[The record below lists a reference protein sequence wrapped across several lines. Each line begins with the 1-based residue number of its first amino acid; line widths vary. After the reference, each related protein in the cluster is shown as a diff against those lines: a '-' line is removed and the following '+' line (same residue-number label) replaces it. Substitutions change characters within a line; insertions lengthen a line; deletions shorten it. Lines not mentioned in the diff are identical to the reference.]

1 MKNRLTAGAKLLITD
16 QPYLLDFTP
25 GDFLLFP
32 TVKGQLAGL
41 SFAQESL
48 KKTWGGVSRN
58 ITAETFAAAF
68 CRWFEWREKCVH
80 IGGDHA
86 EKILE
91 IKLAL

>member
-1 MKNRLTAGAKLLITD
+1 MPIFTNA
-16 QPYLLDFTP
+16 DF
-25 GDFLLFP
+25 FLFP
-32 TVKGQLAGL
+32 KAKEQLAGL

-48 KKTWGGVSRN
+48 EKTWGGVSRN

-68 CRWFEWREKCVH
+68 CGWFEWREKCVH